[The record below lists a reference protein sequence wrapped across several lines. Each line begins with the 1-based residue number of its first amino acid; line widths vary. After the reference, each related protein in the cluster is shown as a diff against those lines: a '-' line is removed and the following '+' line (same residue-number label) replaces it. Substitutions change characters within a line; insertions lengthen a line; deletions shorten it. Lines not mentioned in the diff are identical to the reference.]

1 MLREAAAE
9 WELRATSVG
18 TERPRGARPGGTS
31 AWKPVSFVGGGGGR
45 GNLAPLGTLRVAAG
59 WRAADLGGARSLERR
74 ALPWRPTRRWTRGSS
89 PAERAFPGGGSTFPN
104 GSRRPGG
111 QLRVQTEGAA
121 RCLPASSERSVL
133 GGAGF
138 PGPRRLGAGCQG
150 GAARG
155 TGGAPGASLYKVHP
169 EEGPGPGSL
178 LGCFRSGR
186 LC

>member
-1 MLREAAAE
+1 MLTKANAE
-9 WELRATSVG
+9 WELKATSVG

-31 AWKPVSFVGGGGGR
+31 AWKPVSFVVGEKSRSVKNTPGGGGLEGCR
-45 GNLAPLGTLRVAAG
+45 PARSQEPGAPRVAMETD
-59 WRAADLGGARSLERR
+59 AARD
-74 ALPWRPTRRWTRGSS
+74 RGSF
-89 PAERAFPGGGSTFPN
+89 PKERAFPGGGSTFPN
-104 GSRRPGG
+104 GSWRPGG